1 MENPKIRSR
10 VEPKDDQVRKVKK
23 EVSAL
28 WIIYAGLI
36 GMILCGFLSCTNLL
50 TVMKGQGNQFHHS
63 QETTTSVDSANIHL
77 NTK

>member
-1 MENPKIRSR
+1 MENFKIRSR
-10 VEPKDDQVRKVKK
+10 IKTKEPKIRKVKK

-28 WIIYAGLI
+28 WIIYAALI

-50 TVMKGQGNQFHHS
+50 TVMKGEGNQFHHS
-63 QETTTSVDSANIHL
+63 QETTTTVDSANINL